1 MLSPREQDT
10 LDFIQRFIQNHRH
23 GPLLTEVALGIGI
36 KSKGTVHRYIQA
48 LANAG
53 YITLHSGRHRGIALT
68 DISQNNS
75 TTINNADY
83 TLPVLGRIAAGQPIE
98 AIADTESINL
108 ADFFMGPDRFVLHV
122 SGDSMIE
129 AGILD
134 GDMVI
139 IQRADHAPDGCIV
152 VALIDDNEAT
162 LKRLGHSSDGSIMLI
177 AENHTIPP
185 MIYPAER
192 VRIQGRLVGQM
203 RRYN

>member
-1 MLSPREQDT
+1 MAYHFVEQ
-10 LDFIQRFIQNHRH
+10 
-23 GPLLTEVALGIGI
+23 EV
-36 KSKGTVHRYIQA
+36 VPQ
-48 LANAG
+48 
-53 YITLHSGRHRGIALT
+53 
-68 DISQNNS
+68 
-75 TTINNADY
+75 
-83 TLPVLGRIAAGQPIE
+83 
-98 AIADTESINL
+98 AIADTESINM
-108 ADFFMGPDRFVLHV
+108 ADFFTGPERFVLHV

-139 IQRADHAPDGCIV
+139 IKRADHAPDGCIV

-162 LKRLGHSSDGSIMLI
+162 LKRLGHSNDGSIMLI

-203 RRYN
+203 RRYD